1 MSIWEKYKNIE
12 TIGYGTFG
20 NIYKAQNK
28 QTKNYVAIKEF
39 FKEKSNNHHL
49 KEIEVMKKLNQNNSI
64 LKETFETKEY
74 FYIVMEICICN
85 LENYIQMREKGLSS
99 NEIKQIL
106 IQINNI
112 LKILLN
118 EDIQLRDLNTRII
131 LISLN
136 KIDNILIKLSNLISS
151 NDISYTKTVSKI
163 SLTSAPE
170 IINYEGDL
178 SKSVLWSLG
187 ILIYY
192 MTFKEYPYYGDN
204 EYKLFEDIKSG
215 KNLQSIENQ
224 ELNDLMNKLLKIEV
238 SERLSWEEYFNHNF
252 FKEDNKDNFPTF
264 NLICQKHNRK
274 FNSYCTNC
282 KVNICTNCIQEHNNE
297 HNIILFSHIG
307 LNNEEINKIENLFK
321 EIQNK
326 IFSFKEFMAQI
337 KSIKE
342 NVTVYEN
349 DINNNYKKYYIEV
362 LENINNQLQ
371 DKMNVNL
378 IDLNEKD
385 NYIFV
390 NIILKKKN

>member
-136 KIDNILIKLSNLISS
+136 KIDNTLIKLSNLIS
-151 NDISYTKTVSKI
+151 
-163 SLTSAPE
+163 PE

-326 IFSFKEFMAQI
+326 IFSFKEFMKQI

>member
-224 ELNDLMNKLLKIEV
+224 ELNDLMNKI
-238 SERLSWEEYFNHNF
+238 
-252 FKEDNKDNFPTF
+252 FKD
-264 NLICQKHNRK
+264 
-274 FNSYCTNC
+274 
-282 KVNICTNCIQEHNNE
+282 
-297 HNIILFSHIG
+297 
-307 LNNEEINKIENLFK
+307 
-321 EIQNK
+321 
-326 IFSFKEFMAQI
+326 
-337 KSIKE
+337 
-342 NVTVYEN
+342 
-349 DINNNYKKYYIEV
+349 
-362 LENINNQLQ
+362 
-371 DKMNVNL
+371 
-378 IDLNEKD
+378 
-385 NYIFV
+385 
-390 NIILKKKN
+390 